1 MWRMRL
7 SSPRKR
13 WKKSDA
19 CWLAIA
25 VVAHLALLLVPLKQP
40 VPDTHDQPL
49 ISISLK
55 AFVEDSNSEPV
66 KKPQEAPEDLVEPE
80 AVPVDDAEP
89 DIATVD
95 KMAQFT
101 PIEASPDET
110 DEEVLPS
117 AAQLIESISSVHS
130 EQSEPA
136 TTRLLGSSFSVST
149 PRNWRVGSGTGAAR
163 YIDNW
168 FEGMA
173 VPRSTEIVDRWQ
185 SNDGSQN
192 TVVNLPNGTTIC
204 GRQAASDP
212 LRPMVVNL
220 MMFRPC
226 GGGGKR
232 TFSLDSSKFRSNM
245 ASSRGISR

>member
-1 MWRMRL
+1 MWCMNL
-7 SSPRKR
+7 SSPSKR

-40 VPDTHDQPL
+40 VPDTHDQLL

-55 AFVEDSNSEPV
+55 AFVEDSHSEPV
-66 KKPQEAPEDLVEPE
+66 KKPQEDSEDLAEPE
-80 AVPVDDAEP
+80 VVPVDDAEP
-89 DIATVD
+89 DIATVE
-95 KMAQFT
+95 KMDQIA
-101 PIEASPDET
+101 PIESSPDET
-110 DEEVLPS
+110 EEEVLPS
-117 AAQLIESISSVHS
+117 AAQLIESISSVHT

-149 PRNWRVGSGTGAAR
+149 PPNWRAGTGTGAAR

-173 VPRSTEIVDRWQ
+173 VPRSTEVVDRWR

-192 TVVNLPNGTTIC
+192 AVVNLPNGTTMC
-204 GRQAASDP
+204 GRRAPSDP
-212 LRPMVVNL
+212 LRPMVENL

-232 TFSLDSSKFRSNM
+232 TFSMDRSKIRSNM
-245 ASSRGISR
+245 ASMSR

>member
-1 MWRMRL
+1 MSL

-55 AFVEDSNSEPV
+55 AFVEDSHSAPV
-66 KKPQEAPEDLVEPE
+66 KKLQEDLAEPE
-80 AVPVDDAEP
+80 VVPVDGAEP
-89 DIATVD
+89 DTATVD
-95 KMAQFT
+95 KMAHFT
-101 PIEASPDET
+101 PVEASPDET
-110 DEEVLPS
+110 QEEVLPS
-117 AAQLIESISSVHS
+117 AAQLIESISRVHF
-130 EQSEPA
+130 EESEPA
-136 TTRLLGSSFSVST
+136 TTRVLGSSFSVST
-149 PRNWRVGSGTGAAR
+149 PRNWRAGSEPGAAR
-163 YIDNW
+163 YSDNW

-173 VPRSTEIVDRWQ
+173 MPRSTEIVDRWQ

-192 TVVNLPNGTTIC
+192 TVVNLSNGTTIC

-212 LRPMVVNL
+212 LRPMLVNL

-232 TFSLDSSKFRSNM
+232 TFSLGSSKFRSNM